1 MVSTRT
7 SIVWEMGDLKLLCG
21 QRSGRHDKVSVS
33 DKGVLRIRN
42 IGLEDAG
49 VYTCIGQLG
58 GKQWSSM

>member
-1 MVSTRT
+1 M
-7 SIVWEMGDLKLLCG
+7 WEMGDLKVLSG

-49 VYTCIGQLG
+49 VYTCIGQFG
-58 GKQWSSM
+58 GKQRSSM